1 MLQFSVVHRLKRR
14 IRIHISGHFFTEAEA
29 AYVESTLHLNPAI
42 EKVTFYTR
50 ISELVISHNG
60 DIDAVRNAVEA
71 LRTLNFADAP
81 ALTELSPR
89 MVNKKYREAMI
100 KNTLVYLGKRLILP
114 APINAVWSWCSALKF
129 IGKAIKTLW
138 KGKLTVEVLDGVA
151 IGVSLLQKDYS
162 TAGAVMYLLGIGD
175 LLEEWTHRKSVL
187 NLAESMSLNVD
198 KVWVLEDTLEV
209 SRPLSQIKD
218 GDYVILR
225 QGEVIPLDGEVIDG
239 VIQVNESSMTG
250 EAEPVRRDKGTS
262 VYAGTVVEEGQATII
277 VRGSAKDSRYEKIVN
292 LIEESEELKSGMEQ
306 KAYRMAD
313 RLVPISFIG
322 SALTYLLTRNLA
334 KALSFIMVD
343 FSCALKLSIPL
354 SVLSA
359 MNEASRLGVTVKGGK
374 FLEQIAD
381 ADMIVFDKTGTLTK
395 AEPEFEQI
403 IPFNGH
409 DAEDMLTLAAC
420 LEEHFPHSMAK
431 AVVRA
436 AKEHKSPH
444 KEMHSEVE
452 YIVAHGIASKVGR
465 YRCRIGS
472 AHFIF
477 DDEKTK
483 IPPSEQEKFDNLPNT
498 SSHLYMAIAGTLAA
512 VICIKDPV
520 RDEARDVIDNLHAL
534 GIKKVVMMTGD
545 SKRNAMRV
553 ASELGIDEV
562 HAEVLPEDKA
572 AYVKEAKANG
582 YTVMMIGDGIN
593 DSPALSEAHVGI
605 AMNEG
610 APIAQKIANVTISS
624 DNLQALVDLR
634 SISMKLMKRIQTN
647 YNGIVGVN
655 GSLVGAGVLG
665 LITPAS
671 AAWIHNLYTLGVGL
685 HSMTPL
691 LKKDKKSI
699 GDANI
704 IDVEIVSA

>member
-1 MLQFSVVHRLKRR
+1 MLQFSVVSRLDRR
-14 IRIHISGHFFTEAEA
+14 LRVRISGHRFTEAEA
-29 AYVESTLHLNPAI
+29 AYVESLLKADPAI
-42 EKVTFYTR
+42 EEATFYTR
-50 ISELVISHNG
+50 IAEVTIIHNG
-60 DIDAVRNAVEA
+60 DINAVRTAVES
-71 LRTLNFADAP
+71 LRQVDFAQAP
-81 ALTELSPR
+81 ALTDYSPR
-89 MVNKKYREAMI
+89 VVSRYYREQMI
-100 KNTLVYLGKRLILP
+100 KNTLAYLGRRIVLP
-114 APINAVWSWCSALKF
+114 APIAMAWSWFRATKY
-129 IGKAIKTLW
+129 IAKAVKLLW
-138 KGKLTVEVLDGVA
+138 QRKLTVEVLDGLA
-151 IGVSLLQKDYS
+151 IGASLLQKDYS

-198 KVWVLEDTLEV
+198 KVWVLEDGLEV
-209 SRPLSQIKD
+209 SRAVQD
-218 GDYVILR
+218 VQEGAHVVLR
-225 QGEVIPLDGEVIDG
+225 QGEVIPLDGEIIEG
-239 VIQVNESSMTG
+239 VLQVNESSMTG
-250 EAEPVRRDKGTS
+250 EAEAVCRDVGSS
-262 VYAGTVVEEGQATII
+262 VYAGTVVEDGRAIMA
-277 VRGSAKDSRYEKIVN
+277 VRGAANSSRYEKIVS
-292 LIEESEELKSGMEQ
+292 LIEESEQMKSGMEQ

-313 RLVPISFIG
+313 RLVPFSFLG
-322 SALTYLLTRNLA
+322 AALTFLLTRNVT

-359 MNEASRLGVTVKGGK
+359 MGEASKRGVTVKGGK
-374 FLEQIAD
+374 FLEQIAA

-395 AEPEFEQI
+395 AEPEFEEI

-409 DAEDMLTLAAC
+409 DAEEMLTLAAC

-436 AKEHKSPH
+436 AKDHNAPH

-483 IPPSEQEKFDNLPNT
+483 IPAKEQEKFDNLPNT
-498 SSHLYMAIAGTLAA
+498 SSHIYMAIGGTLAA

-520 RDEARDVIDNLHAL
+520 RDEAKGVIQDLHDL

-545 SKRNAMRV
+545 SERNAARV
-553 ASELGIDEV
+553 AKELGIDEF
-562 HAEVLPEDKA
+562 HAGVLPEDKA
-572 AYVKEAKANG
+572 AYVKQAKEEG
-582 YTVMMIGDGIN
+582 YTVMMVGDGIN

-605 AMNEG
+605 GMNEG

-634 SISMKLMKRIQTN
+634 KISMELMKRINTN
-647 YNGIVGVN
+647 YRGIVAVN

-665 LITPAS
+665 MITPAS
-671 AAWIHNLYTLGVGL
+671 AAWCHNLYTLGVGL
-685 HSMTPL
+685 NSMTPL
-691 LKKDKKSI
+691 LKDKKHEVLDD
-699 GDANI
+699 GKT
-704 IDVEIVSA
+704 IDVVA